1 MGLKVVLPLT
11 VEQRTKL
18 LAKTGKLEEQLVLDI
33 ADDVIKELDPDR
45 VLVNF
50 AGKLVI
56 YDKIEEKENDVRLSN
71 NGWGTDILKH
81 LVDYIIDNNKQIF
94 DVDAL
99 KKLYALQDSVI
110 NERKQKIMKEQEEIA
125 KRNEAKQILKDLLQK
140 YEEEIASLKQRIKS
154 LDDEIRKLNKENDKL
169 SEKLNDFV
177 EFVKKQGLVNDF
189 IEFIYAKQ
197 KEDEIT
203 KIKEDYGFEED
214 C

>member
-11 VEQRTKL
+11 AEQRTKL
-18 LAKTGKLEEQLVLDI
+18 LSKTGKLEEQLVLDVT
-33 ADDVIKELDPDR
+33 DDVVKELDPDR
-45 VLVNF
+45 VLVNLM
-50 AGKLVI
+50 GKLII